1 MASRYESIA
10 AGIAADIE
18 SGLLAPGERL
28 PSLRS
33 LCETA
38 QVSLMTALAAY
49 RRLEALQLVE
59 AVPRSGY
66 RVRLEQ
72 ASRLAKPA
80 VARARLARASS
91 ARAAILR
98 EVLAAVSDPRL
109 APLGLACPATELFPL
124 ASLRRITGK
133 LLAASPE
140 LWATYSLPP
149 GSVELR
155 RWVAKRLAGRSLR
168 VGPDQ
173 VASTNGAMEALF
185 LCLRAIV
192 QPGDVVAVECPTFFG
207 ILDAV
212 QSAGARVLELPGH
225 PEHGVEP
232 AVVAAACRE
241 HRVRAAVLMPSHAN
255 PTGSLMP
262 DENKRELARVLRQ
275 HGVALIE
282 DDLYAEL
289 GFDRRAPVPLCAHMF
304 DGAVPSFLVGSFSKS
319 LLPSG
324 RVGFVAAPE
333 PWLER
338 VIELK
343 RVTSLASPGVPERLV
358 VECLASGVYDRHLR
372 RMTATLQQNVR
383 RLEHL
388 VAQSF
393 PVGTKTSHPRGGY
406 MVWVELPPGSSGER
420 LFWSAREAGIAI
432 VPGSVFS
439 LGSKLERFIR
449 LSAGSSCDFDA
460 PVRALGRLAHAQ
472 RAR

>member
-10 AGIAADIE
+10 ARFASDIE

-28 PSLRS
+28 PSLRK

-49 RRLEALQLVE
+49 RKLEALQLVE
-59 AVPRSGY
+59 ALPRSGY

-72 ASRLAKPA
+72 TSRLVKPA
-80 VARARLARASS
+80 VARTRLVRASS
-91 ARAAILR
+91 SRAVILR
-98 EVLAAVSDPRL
+98 EVLAAVSDPGL

-133 LLAASPE
+133 LLAAAPE

-149 GSVELR
+149 GSAELR
-155 RWVAKRLAGRSLR
+155 RLVAKRLAARGVR
-168 VGPDQ
+168 VAPEQ
-173 VASTNGAMEALF
+173 VAITNGAMEALF
-185 LCLRAIV
+185 LCLRAVV

-212 QSAGARVLELPGH
+212 QSVGARVLELPGH
-225 PEHGVEP
+225 PEHGIEP
-232 AVVAAACRE
+232 TRLAAACRE
-241 HRVRAAVLMPSHAN
+241 HRVRAAVLMPAFAN
-255 PTGSLMP
+255 PTGSTMP
-262 DENKRELARVLRQ
+262 EENKRALAAVLREQ
-275 HGVALIE
+275 GVALIE

-289 GFDRRAPVPLCAHMF
+289 SFDHRPPVPLCAHMF
-304 DGAVPSFLVGSFSKS
+304 GSKVPSFLVSSFSKS
-319 LLPSG
+319 LLPAG
-324 RVGFVAAPE
+324 RVGHVVAPE
-333 PWLER
+333 PWLGR

-343 RVTSLASPGVPERLV
+343 RITSLASPGVPERLV
-358 VECLASGVYDRHLR
+358 VECLASGMYDRHLR
-372 RMTATLQQNVR
+372 RMNARLHQNVR

-393 PVGTKTSHPRGGY
+393 PGGTKTSHPRGGY
-406 MVWVELPPGSSGER
+406 MVWVELPPGADGER
-420 LFWSAREAGIAI
+420 LFWSAREASIGI
-432 VPGSVFS
+432 VPGSAFS

-472 RAR
+472 RTR